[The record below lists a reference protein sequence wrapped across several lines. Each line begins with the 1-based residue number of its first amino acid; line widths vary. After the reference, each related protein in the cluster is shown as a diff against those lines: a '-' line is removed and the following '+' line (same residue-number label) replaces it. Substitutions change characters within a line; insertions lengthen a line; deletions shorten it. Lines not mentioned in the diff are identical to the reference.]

1 MIDMSDEA
9 RQQVS
14 TWVQACLEYWSNFD
28 PTARI
33 TEDMVDAQPMPP
45 DGFLMDASAVL
56 MDALARVVEMNRTGN
71 YEPTVESRLAVS
83 ELIDQGVT
91 NALDGMPMDGRRAV
105 TRRLWDALL
114 DQTDGSG
121 DGS

>member
-9 RQQVS
+9 REQVS
-14 TWVQACLEYWSNFD
+14 AWVSNCLDYWSRFD

-45 DGFLMDASAVL
+45 EGFIMDASAVL
-56 MDALARVVEMNRTGN
+56 MDALARVVEMNRTGST
-71 YEPTVESRLAVS
+71 EPTVESRLAVS
-83 ELIDQGVT
+83 ELIDKGVT

-105 TRRLWDALL
+105 TRRLWDTLL
-114 DQTDGSG
+114 DG

>member
-14 TWVQACLEYWSNFD
+14 TWVQACLDYWGQFD
-28 PTARI
+28 HTATI
-33 TEDMVDAQPMPP
+33 TEDMVNGQPMPP
-45 DGFLMDASAVL
+45 DGFLMDASAVM

-91 NALDGMPMDGRRAV
+91 NALDGMDIDGRRMV
-105 TRRLWDALL
+105 TRRLWDTLL
-114 DQTDGSG
+114 DG

>member
-14 TWVQACLEYWSNFD
+14 TWVQACLEYWGNFD

-71 YEPTVESRLAVS
+71 YEPTVESRLAVA
-83 ELIDQGVT
+83 ELIDTGVT

-114 DQTDGSG
+114 DG